1 MPSHRRKACHFDQ
14 AGLTPMQAFPG
25 SFLLLFYQ
33 VALGGLFAIAATPF
47 HQLERGFY
55 KSTAGVLF
63 VVGLLG
69 LWGKADLY
77 HKFLSKG
84 VELGTGVEMILH
96 ILFLLFFALYLFSLW
111 GEHALFRA
119 RTFSFSLL
127 IGLTGL
133 ALSSHTFYQAPFWS
147 VETLLYPLSFF
158 LSALLLGGVTVG
170 MLIGHWYLIDT
181 GQSIDPFVRMFR
193 FFVASLII
201 QTIFLLIL
209 PLLLYLFGSA
219 KTVLGLKRLWEEHLF
234 ILLARLLVAQVA
246 PLVLSFMIWRTLK
259 IPHTMAA
266 TGLFYIAL
274 LGVFVGEILGRQ
286 ILALTSL
293 PF

>member
-1 MPSHRRKACHFDQ
+1 MKE
-14 AGLTPMQAFPG
+14 FPG
-25 SFLLLFYQ
+25 SFLLLFHQ

-47 HQLERGFY
+47 HELERGFY
-55 KSTAGVLF
+55 KSTVGVLF
-63 VVGLLG
+63 LVGLIGFL
-69 LWGKADLY
+69 GKADLY
-77 HKFLSKG
+77 RKSLSG
-84 VELGTGVEMILH
+84 GIDLGTAVEMIFH
-96 ILFLLFFALYLFSLW
+96 ILFLLFFALYLYSLW
-111 GEHALFRA
+111 GERLLFRA

-127 IGLTGL
+127 VGLTGL
-133 ALSSHTFYQAPFWS
+133 TLSSQSFYQAPLWS
-147 VETLLYPLSFF
+147 FETILYPLSFF

-181 GQSIDPFVRMFR
+181 GQSIDPFIRIFR
-193 FFVASLII
+193 FFVISLII
-201 QTIFLLIL
+201 QTVFLLIL
-209 PLLLYLFGSA
+209 PLLLYLLGST
-219 KTVLGLKRLWEEHLF
+219 KTVLSLKQLLEEHLF
-234 ILLARLLVAQVA
+234 LFSARLLVAQVGS
-246 PLVLSFMIWRTLK
+246 LVLSTMIWRTLK